1 MIISVSRRTD
11 IPAFYAEWFYNRL
24 RAGYVL
30 VRNPMNVHSVSKVAL
45 SPEVVDAFVFW
56 TKNPLPLMKRLDE
69 LAEYPYYF
77 QFTLTGYGKDIEPG
91 LPDKKQV
98 LLPVFK
104 ELAAKTG
111 RQRVIWR
118 YDPIFFSSRY
128 SKEYHLECFEALA
141 AELSGSTERCV
152 ISFMDEYRNTK
163 RNAQQLD
170 AVNYSSEE
178 IYAFAARLAKIADKY
193 GLKLQTCAET
203 ADFTELG
210 ITASA
215 CIDKELIEN
224 IGGFKLKTGKDKN
237 QRPECCCA
245 ASIDIGAYNTCHG
258 GCLYCYAN
266 YNAGMVKINCAAH
279 DKTSPLLF
287 GKLSPQDVV
296 TERKMKSCKDYD
308 TELFEV

>member
-1 MIISVSRRTD
+1 MQHDYQRK
-11 IPAFYAEWFYNRL
+11 PQNRHTGIL
-24 RAGYVL
+24 CRVL

-69 LAEYPYYF
+69 LAEYLYYF

-91 LPDKKQV
+91 LPDKKQA
-98 LLPVFK
+98 LLPAFK

-128 SKEYHLECFEALA
+128 SAEYHLECFEALA

-163 RNAQQLD
+163 RNAQKLS
-170 AVNYSSEE
+170 AVSYSSEE

-203 ADFTELG
+203 EDFTPLG

-215 CIDKELIEN
+215 CIDKDLIEN
-224 IGGFKLKTGKDKN
+224 IGGFKLKAGKDKN

-245 ASIDIGAYNTCHG
+245 ASIDIGAYN
-258 GCLYCYAN
+258 AP
-266 YNAGMVKINCAAH
+266 AAACIVM
-279 DKTSPLLF
+279 PIIM
-287 GKLSPQDVV
+287 PVW
-296 TERKMKSCKDYD
+296 
-308 TELFEV
+308 

>member
-77 QFTLTGYGKDIEPG
+77 QFTLTGYEKDIEPG

-98 LLPVFK
+98 LLPAFK

-128 SKEYHLECFEALA
+128 SMEYHLEC
-141 AELSGSTERCV
+141 
-152 ISFMDEYRNTK
+152 
-163 RNAQQLD
+163 
-170 AVNYSSEE
+170 YSSEE

-203 ADFTELG
+203 EDFTPLG

-215 CIDKELIEN
+215 CIDKDLIEN
-224 IGGFKLKTGKDKN
+224 IGGFKLKAGKDKN

-245 ASIDIGAYNTCHG
+245 ASIDIGVYNTCPG

-279 DKTSPLLF
+279 NKTSPLLF

-308 TELFEV
+308 TELFDV

>member
-1 MIISVSRRTD
+1 ML
-11 IPAFYAEWFYNRL
+11 PA
-24 RAGYVL
+24 
-30 VRNPMNVHSVSKVAL
+30 
-45 SPEVVDAFVFW
+45 
-56 TKNPLPLMKRLDE
+56 
-69 LAEYPYYF
+69 
-77 QFTLTGYGKDIEPG
+77 
-91 LPDKKQV
+91 
-98 LLPVFK
+98 FK

-128 SKEYHLECFEALA
+128 SAEYHLECFEALA
-141 AELSGSTERCV
+141 VELSGSTERCV

-163 RNAQQLD
+163 RNAQKLG

-210 ITASA
+210 ITASS
-215 CIDKELIEN
+215 CIDKDLIEN
-224 IGGFKLKTGKDKN
+224 IGGFKLKAGKDKN

-245 ASIDIGAYNTCHG
+245 ASIDIGAYNTCPG

-296 TERKMKSCKDYD
+296 TERKMKSCRISDGG
-308 TELFEV
+308 LFS